1 LRESEIV
8 VELIVLEPDLF
19 FSSRIESI
27 SAKLGIEI
35 RILTS
40 LQDLRAALSVES
52 PKVLVVNLDALAAE
66 LETLGKLTD
75 EKSFK
80 IVGYYSHV
88 NTKLD
93 EEARKIGADLV
104 LPRRTFVTKMQD
116 VLSGLMSG

>member
-1 LRESEIV
+1 M

-40 LQDLRAALSVES
+40 LQDLRAALSVEA
-52 PKVLVVNLDALAAE
+52 PEVLVVNLDALAAE

-75 EKSFK
+75 KKSFK

-88 NTKLD
+88 NAKLA
-93 EEARKIGADLV
+93 EEARKFGADLV
-104 LPRRTFVTKMQD
+104 LPRSAFANRIQD

>member
-1 LRESEIV
+1 M
-8 VELIVLEPDLF
+8 VLEPDLF

-40 LQDLRAALSVES
+40 LQDLRTVLSVEA

-66 LETLGKLTD
+66 LETLWKLTD
-75 EKSFK
+75 KKSFK

-88 NTKLD
+88 NAKLAK
-93 EEARKIGADLV
+93 EAKKIGADLV
-104 LPRRTFVTKMQD
+104 LPRSAFVNRIQD

>member
-1 LRESEIV
+1 V
-8 VELIVLEPDLF
+8 VEVILLEPDLF

-40 LQDLRAALSVES
+40 LQDLRAALSVEA
-52 PKVLVVNLDALAAE
+52 PKVLVVNLDALGAE
-66 LETLGKLTD
+66 LETLGKLTNQ
-75 EKSFK
+75 KSFK

-88 NTKLD
+88 NAKLA
-93 EEARKIGADLV
+93 EEAKKIGSDLV
-104 LPRRTFVTKMQD
+104 LPRSAFANRIQD

>member
-1 LRESEIV
+1 V

-88 NTKLD
+88 NTKLA